1 MYRMTRRSWA
11 GMREMGPGNKVAD
24 VAGGGL
30 HPHWE
35 LRRAAWSRNAARI
48 EPDIV
53 AQLGK
58 VASGQV
64 VLVAM

>member
-1 MYRMTRRSWA
+1 
-11 GMREMGPGNKVAD
+11 MREMGPGNKVAD